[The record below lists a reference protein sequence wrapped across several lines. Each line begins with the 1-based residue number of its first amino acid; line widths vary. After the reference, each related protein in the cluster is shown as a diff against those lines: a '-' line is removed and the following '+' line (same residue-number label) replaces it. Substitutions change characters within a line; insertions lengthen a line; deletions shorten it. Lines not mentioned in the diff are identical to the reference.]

1 MSDIQEYIRYD
12 GVIGKITKV
21 FTPAEKLLRAEYFKA
36 YGLMNTT
43 LFGSNADILLMDD
56 TYKKAKKSTILI
68 DLVEE
73 GDYVNGKEVYSIGT
87 AIGNLPVINYTDG
100 TFTLS
105 NMIKSIVTK
114 ERFKESEYKVN
125 E

>member
-1 MSDIQEYIRYD
+1 
-12 GVIGKITKV
+12 
-21 FTPAEKLLRAEYFKA
+21 
-36 YGLMNTT
+36 MNTT